1 MRKGL
6 ESAKGKHLV
15 EKQTVTKMAKS
26 FSNWWEHEICLFV
39 DLKNTFQLF
48 SSFLVTER
56 YFLTQKNV

>member
-26 FSNWWEHEICLFV
+26 LCAMLDREE
-39 DLKNTFQLF
+39 
-48 SSFLVTER
+48 
-56 YFLTQKNV
+56 QK